1 MVSYNE
7 KVMKMFKHL
16 KFAKEMKDPSGI
28 GKVGNPMCG
37 DVMNFYIKI
46 KNNKIIDISYKT
58 FGCVAAMTASEA
70 LCVIA
75 KGKTIEQAG
84 KIAADDILKHLG
96 GLPHI
101 KKHCSVLG
109 MQGLQAAIKDYKK
122 RKD

>member
-1 MVSYNE
+1 MLNYND

-16 KFAKEMKDPSGI
+16 KFSKEMKDCSAV

-37 DVMNFYIKI
+37 DTMNFFIKV
-46 KNNKIIDISYKT
+46 KNNKIVDISYKT

-70 LCVIA
+70 LCTLA
-75 KGKTIEQAG
+75 KGKTIEQAE
-84 KIAADDILKHLG
+84 KITANDILKYLG